1 MGGGESKC
9 QIHVYRHSIT
19 KEVVYKSKRKER
31 ERKAKIRAERDA
43 KTAETYNSA
52 MSAELDRLEE
62 AKKKE
67 TKKLPRPPRLPKE
80 EPRVTSA
87 ETLVAPLKM
96 ETLYDVL
103 GCDQAATRAELKRA
117 YLSKAKLF
125 HPDAVL
131 QNGSS
136 VDVEEAELKFVE
148 VSEAWKI
155 LGDQVTRRRY
165 DRDLQ
170 GKQISSK
177 AGNLFVSFVEGAA
190 KAMDEA
196 LSIAEDDV
204 DGMMP

>member
-1 MGGGESKC
+1 MLKN
-9 QIHVYRHSIT
+9 
-19 KEVVYKSKRKER
+19 VYKAKRKER

-67 TKKLPRPPRLPKE
+67 KKKVPRPPSLPKD

-87 ETLVAPLKM
+87 SAKTLVAPLKM

-117 YLSKAKLF
+117 YLSKAKLY

-131 QNGSS
+131 QNGGS
-136 VDVEEAELKFVE
+136 VSVEEAELKFVE
-148 VSEAWKI
+148 VSKAWKA

-177 AGNLFVSFVEGAA
+177 AGNLFESFVEGAA
-190 KAMDEA
+190 RAMDEA
-196 LSIAEDDV
+196 LAMAEDDL

>member
-1 MGGGESKC
+1 MSHPC
-9 QIHVYRHSIT
+9 FYQCIT
-19 KEVVYKSKRKER
+19 EEAVCKSKRKER
-31 ERKAKIRAERDA
+31 ERKAKIWAERDA
-43 KTAETYNSA
+43 KTAETYTSA
-52 MSAELDRLEE
+52 MSAELERLERANRNE
-62 AKKKE
+62 E
-67 TKKLPRPPRLPKE
+67 KKLPRPPRLPKE
-80 EPRVTSA
+80 EPRVTFASA
-87 ETLVAPLKM
+87 KALVAPLKM

-131 QNGSS
+131 QNGGS
-136 VDVEEAELKFVE
+136 VNVEEAELKFVE
-148 VSEAWKI
+148 ISKAWKI

-196 LSIAEDDV
+196 LSIAEDDL